1 MRYFRGK
8 HTVKYLDP
16 NIIWFF
22 GRSSLLR
29 KYLLSG
35 EINAVVLLQIL
46 RAQKFCMRVNSFL
59 WPEAILQLLYVIT
72 DSSSSSTVSSAKTIG
87 NGHLRPNSGSH
98 HNRDQQPDLV
108 KVSSPKL
115 SELVRLESV
124 VDAKTQENAQLRARL
139 GHNAK
144 GFEALAITV
153 NQYAKKVRKKPRKI
167 TSNENQHAI
176 IFCVIFGR
184 KI

>member
-1 MRYFRGK
+1 
-8 HTVKYLDP
+8 
-16 NIIWFF
+16 
-22 GRSSLLR
+22 
-29 KYLLSG
+29 
-35 EINAVVLLQIL
+35 
-46 RAQKFCMRVNSFL
+46 MRVNSFL

-153 NQYAKKVRKKPRKI
+153 NQYAKKVRKILKCLRKVMKII
-167 TSNENQHAI
+167 TQL
-176 IFCVIFGR
+176 FFVIFVEKVLIFLLASLSSWKLDHALLMWFLMTLKLQIVHR
-184 KI
+184 KSIIT